1 MHEWNLHTELFLEDL
16 NNKLAYLFSNPPL
29 CEKKEIKKKKKEIS
43 SASLSN
49 NPAETHTATPLNVEV

>member
-1 MHEWNLHTELFLEDL
+1 MHEWNPRPELFLEDL

-29 CEKKEIKKKKKEIS
+29 CEKKKQKEIS
-43 SASLSN
+43 SASLSD